1 MPQRKQSKRAAKLAS
16 HFRQLK
22 REAQLR
28 RLRER
33 FKPTRRERDS
43 FVFVDTVGRR
53 KDVGSRA
60 KGFLFY
66 VDSAGRRHLQSL
78 GKSKEPRPFRD
89 YDVSLSKKPKA
100 IAKLEKRYGFKSYG
114 EPVSVRSGESV
125 TMESLGRK
133 LRGRLGEFIGRFGS
147 RNVMV
152 VEMRVHTR
160 GKILRTQFM
169 LTASELKAFEQGKKK
184 FLPRLAWKAIST
196 ELSVEDMVA
205 VTSAAFI
212 AALTMNKGK
221 RKAGWTDDRGGRWGK
236 SGYKKVKISQIDIKI
251 KVSTKRTK

>member
-1 MPQRKQSKRAAKLAS
+1 MPQRKPTKRQRQFTE
-16 HFRQLK
+16 HRRQLK
-22 REAQLR
+22 AKKQLQRVYDRFRPSKREN
-28 RLRER
+28 
-33 FKPTRRERDS
+33 DS
-43 FVFVDTVGRR
+43 FVFVDTTGKRR
-53 KDVGSRA
+53 GVESRA
-60 KGFLFY
+60 KGYLFY
-66 VDSAGRRHLQSL
+66 VDKSGRRHLQSS
-78 GKSKEPRPFRD
+78 GRKGFAARFRD
-89 YDVSLSKKPKA
+89 YDVSLAGKPKA
-100 IAKLEKRYGFKSYG
+100 QAKLEKRHGFKSYG
-114 EPVSVRSGESV
+114 QPISVKSGDSV

-160 GKILRTQFM
+160 GKILRAQFM
-169 LTASELKAFEQGKKK
+169 LTGSELKAFEQGKKK

-221 RKAGWTDDRGGRWGK
+221 RKAGWTDARGSRWGK
-236 SGYKKVKISQIDIKI
+236 SGYKKVKISQIDFKI
-251 KVSTKRTK
+251 KVSTKRSK